1 MLSCGLFDFF
11 LKYICSTELYFISH
25 HLESGHPQK
34 NLLEMLGEAY
44 NGLAVSISGKSSR
57 SGKQKSGFRR
67 KYGHNLQR
75 NAGRPPEPLGKAA

>member
-1 MLSCGLFDFF
+1 
-11 LKYICSTELYFISH
+11 
-25 HLESGHPQK
+25 
-34 NLLEMLGEAY
+34 MLGEAY